1 MMPGYFAEQQGSRPE
16 KRATA
21 WRSAL
26 HTLAAMVLLAA
37 ACQWLA
43 GLPRLQAMGIGSLPL
58 SILLGMVLAS
68 ALAPRWIYGHNPMGN
83 ADAADAG
90 GQVLRRFCQQT
101 LLKAGIVLFGF
112 QLTLEQL
119 WGVGWQALLVDVLTI
134 ACVLITGIWLGQRWL
149 KLPLRLSILIA
160 IGSAVCG
167 AAAIMATAPLLGRR
181 TQADAGEHNPEQ
193 QLAIAV
199 ALVALFGT
207 LSVLLYP
214 LLCQWFGFDSN
225 TAGLYIGST
234 VHEVA
239 QAVAATDALDSA
251 TQQNALIVKLLRVAL
266 LAPTLLLLGQWLLRR
281 PVADTDMDKNKNLQP
296 QATDAPKRLP
306 VPGFVLGF
314 IAVIIAHSILP
325 LPLWLTEL
333 AASTSA
339 WCLMLAMVAL
349 GLNTRWQGMV
359 AAGIRPLF
367 LGFLLWL
374 LLLLGGGW
382 LNTLF
387 VLA

>member
-1 MMPGYFAEQQGSRPE
+1 MP
-16 KRATA
+16 
-21 WRSAL
+21 
-26 HTLAAMVLLAA
+26 LAA
-37 ACQWLA
+37 AARRFPRAYSAVANKGHWQGAFPTLMLILLLALVCQWLA
-43 GLPRLQAMGIGSLPL
+43 GLPQLKHWGIGSLPL
-58 SILLGMVLAS
+58 SILLGILIAS
-68 ALAPRWIYGHNPMGN
+68 TLAPRFLGN
-83 ADAADAG
+83 ATQEYAKG
-90 GQVLRRFCQQT
+90 GLKVRRFSQQVL
-101 LLKAGIVLFGF
+101 LKTGIVLFGF

-119 WGVGWQALLVDVLTI
+119 WGMGWQALLVDVVTI
-134 ACVLITGIWLGQRWL
+134 AAVLSIGIWLGQRWL

-167 AAAIMATAPLLGRR
+167 AAAIIATAPLLGER
-181 TQADAGEHNPEQ
+181 TQADAVEGTGQGTEHSAEQ

-214 LLCQWFGFDSN
+214 LLCQWFGLDSN
-225 TAGLYIGST
+225 SAGLYIGST

-239 QAVAATDALDSA
+239 QAVAATDVLDPA

-281 PVADTDMDKNKNLQP
+281 PVAATEKNLQP
-296 QATDAPKRLP
+296 QTAAAPKRLP

-314 IAVIIAHSILP
+314 VAVIVLNSVLP

-333 AASTSA
+333 AAKASV

-359 AAGIRPLF
+359 AAGMKPVL
-367 LGFLLWL
+367 LGLILWL
-374 LLLLGGGW
+374 LLLVGGGW
-382 LNTLF
+382 LNALF